1 MELRERGFRRV
12 GKRRGETARRHD
24 VVFRCEAVHLVIALV
39 WVRKPGEVNRQDQ
52 PTKLFRLAGTGIG
65 TMHSFPLRRHGEIV
79 VFRRPPGVQKT
90 FMLLK
95 SDTVRHKQLD
105 SNERLPR
112 LRGWLRK
119 ERA

>member
-24 VVFRCEAVHLVIALV
+24 IVFRCEAVHLVIALV
-39 WVRKPGEVNRQDQ
+39 RVRKPGEVNRQDQ
-52 PTKLFRLAGTGIG
+52 STKLLRLAGTGIG
-65 TMHSFPLRRHGEIV
+65 TLHSFPLRRLREIV
-79 VFRRPPGVQKT
+79 AFQRPPVVQKS

-95 SDTVRHKQLD
+95 SGTVRHKQLD

-112 LRGWLRK
+112 L
-119 ERA
+119 